1 MPKQNPQSCWT
12 CRLRHKKCDETKPAC
27 GQCAA
32 LQISCIYSQTRPRW
46 MDSGPL
52 KNQMIREIKN
62 QVKTRARRRRFHGA
76 IQEIER
82 KLQADVA
89 GSDILSTP
97 ADQSNGEDLVDE
109 HEIQGSPQVLSN
121 HVPLVN
127 MGDDSDL
134 HYIMIYID
142 HIFPII
148 FPFYRPSVLEG
159 GRSWMLSTFLNQ
171 ETMRCTIRALT
182 VQFLAI
188 VPCRPSPVPLN
199 CASAAQED
207 SREQTTSAI
216 RQLQEDLGGLI
227 ERGPM
232 TTPDDVL
239 RETKVLNGVVHM
251 LNAEKIL
258 SAETW
263 HHHLDPAIAQL
274 GSILQSSIA
283 HGTSAWVKVLNTL
296 RTCASE
302 SMYPIWSADQAAF
315 RFSVGSLL
323 VDDILASVSLE
334 TPPKLEPYWPDIL
347 GDNPSAQNLVHLNLE
362 DLVGCQNWAMQG
374 IGQVSTLAAW
384 KKEMVR
390 DEMLQRSEIKL
401 RGSIIENWIR
411 ERLVVFMETA
421 SGNEPDASDFSI
433 DTFTNREIRKC
444 SPTITLIWA
453 HTALLFLQTV
463 VSGWSPLDYQVRES
477 LAKLFNLFSELSDA
491 PTVLHTLAFPLAIAG
506 CLSTGPHEGRFQ
518 TIIKRMGAL
527 ANLGA
532 MRSTVRIVENAW
544 RNRDHVVA
552 ESQTMAACLNNLG
565 YAVLLS

>member
-1 MPKQNPQSCWT
+1 MPRPKPQSCWT
-12 CRLRHKKCDETKPAC
+12 CRLRHKKCDETQPAC

-32 LQISCIYSQTRPRW
+32 LEISCIYSQAKPRW

-52 KNQMIREIKN
+52 KTQMIREIKN

-76 IQEIER
+76 IQEIEQ
-82 KLQADVA
+82 KLQADSA
-89 GSDILSTP
+89 GSEILSIRI
-97 ADQSNGEDLVDE
+97 DQSNEEEPVDE
-109 HEIQGSPQVLSN
+109 DGIQDAPQILSN
-121 HVPLVN
+121 HVPPFN
-127 MGDDSDL
+127 KGDDSYL
-134 HYIMIYID
+134 QYIMIYMD
-142 HIFPII
+142 HIFPIL
-148 FPFYRPSVLEG
+148 FPFHRPTVLEG

-182 VQFLAI
+182 AHFLAI
-188 VPCRPSPVPLN
+188 VPCQPSPVPLN
-199 CASAAQED
+199 CASAAHED
-207 SREQTTSAI
+207 GREQTTSAI
-216 RQLQEDLGGLI
+216 RQLQEDLGVLI

-232 TTPDDVL
+232 NTPSDVL
-239 RETKVLNGVVHM
+239 REIKVLNGVVHM

-263 HHHLDPAIAQL
+263 HHHLDPAIVQS
-274 GSILQSSIA
+274 GSILQSSLA
-283 HGTSAWVKVLNTL
+283 HGTSSWVEVLNTL

-334 TPPKLEPYWPDIL
+334 TPPKLEPYWSDIL
-347 GDNPSAQNLVHLNLE
+347 GDNPSAQNPVHLNLE
-362 DLVGCQNWAMQG
+362 DLIGCQNWAMQG
-374 IGQVSTLAAW
+374 IGKVSTLAAW
-384 KKEMVR
+384 KKDMVR
-390 DEMLQRSEIKL
+390 DGMLQRSEIKL

-411 ERLVVFMETA
+411 ERLVVFMETT

-453 HTALLFLQTV
+453 HTALIFLQTV
-463 VSGWSPLDYQVRES
+463 VSGWSPSDYQVRES
-477 LAKLFNLFSELSDA
+477 IAKLFNLFSELSDA
-491 PTVLHTLAFPLAIAG
+491 PTVLHTLAFPLAITG
-506 CLSTGPHEGRFQ
+506 CLSTEPYERRFQ
-518 TIIKRMGAL
+518 IITKRMGAL

-532 MRSTVRIVENAW
+532 MRSTVKIVENSW
-544 RNRDHVVA
+544 RDRDHVVA
-552 ESQTMAACLNNLG
+552 EAQTMAACLNSLG

>member
-1 MPKQNPQSCWT
+1 
-12 CRLRHKKCDETKPAC
+12 
-27 GQCAA
+27 
-32 LQISCIYSQTRPRW
+32 
-46 MDSGPL
+46 MDSAPL
-52 KNQMIREIKN
+52 KNQMIREIKS

-97 ADQSNGEDLVDE
+97 TDQSNGEDPVGE
-109 HEIQGSPQVLSN
+109 HEIQDSPQVLSN

-142 HIFPII
+142 YIFPII

-159 GRSWMLSTFLNQ
+159 GRSWMFATFLNH
-171 ETMRCTIRALT
+171 ETMRCTTRALAAH
-182 VQFLAI
+182 FLAI
-188 VPCRPSPVPLN
+188 VPCQPTPVPLN
-199 CASAAQED
+199 CASAAHVD
-207 SREQTTSAI
+207 GREQTTSAL
-216 RQLQEDLGGLI
+216 RQLQEDLGALI

-251 LNAEKIL
+251 LNTEKIM

-263 HHHLDPAIAQL
+263 NLHLDPAIAQL

-283 HGTSAWVKVLNTL
+283 HGTSSWAKVLNTL
-296 RTCASE
+296 RMCASE

-334 TPPKLEPYWPDIL
+334 TAPKLEPCWVDIL
-347 GDNPSAQNLVHLNLE
+347 GDNLSAPNPVNVNLE

-374 IGQVSTLAAW
+374 IGQVSSLAAW
-384 KKEMVR
+384 KKEMIR
-390 DEMLQRSEIKL
+390 DGMLQRSEIKF
-401 RGSIIENWIR
+401 RGSIIENRIR
-411 ERLVVFMETA
+411 ERLVVFMETIPV
-421 SGNEPDASDFSI
+421 NEPEASSFAI
-433 DTFTNREIRKC
+433 DTFTNKEIRKY

-453 HTALLFLQTV
+453 HTALLFLQVAVT
-463 VSGWSPLDYQVRES
+463 GWSPSDYQVRES
-477 LAKLFNLFSELSDA
+477 IAKLVNLFSELSDA
-491 PTVLHTLAFPLAIAG
+491 PTVLHTLAFPLALAG
-506 CLSTGPHEGRFQ
+506 CLSTGPNEGRFQ

-527 ANLGA
+527 ASLGA
-532 MRSTVRIVENAW
+532 MKSMVKIVENAW
-544 RNRDHVVA
+544 RNQDHVVA
-552 ESQTMAACLNNLG
+552 ESQTMAACLNSLG
-565 YAVLLS
+565 YPVLLS